1 MRCERCDAPIDAG
14 ALGGL
19 CPVCLLD
26 AALPD
31 DGALPANSAFGY
43 DLINEI
49 GRGGMGVVYRA
60 VQHGSQRQV
69 AVKMILAEHA
79 ATPGAMERF
88 RSEVEAIASLDHP
101 HILPVHEAGETDGM
115 PFYSLKFADGGTLRE
130 CIPAFRG
137 KARQAAR
144 LMATIARAVHH
155 AHQRGIL
162 HRDLKPGNI
171 LLDGEERRPY
181 VTDFGLAKWLGR
193 DNRLTIAATALGT
206 PNYMAPEQASG
217 SSGSLTTAADIYSLG
232 AILYELLSGRPPFVA
247 DTPLETLRLAEQT
260 AAPPL
265 RSIAP
270 EAPRDLEVICL
281 KCLAREP
288 AARYSSAAA
297 LAEDLERWLE
307 GRTIVAR
314 PASTPER
321 LWRWAKRNPV
331 TAALAAAVIALL
343 LAAGV
348 GLTLGAVRIAAAR
361 DRAVAAEKDAT
372 EKLYSSY
379 LDQARASRLAGRRFD
394 ALAALEKAAPIHRS
408 GAVRDQTIAAL
419 ALVDFKAGERWPK
432 PASVYW
438 NAAFDTKLERYLVEE
453 KVGELSVRNVA
464 NHQEV
469 ARLAGPPSQLG
480 LVHGFSG
487 DGRYVAAKFLD
498 DHIWIWELPSGRV
511 VLRVRGQYAWT
522 NGDAVFSPDGRIVAI
537 TQPREGVSF
546 YRLDH
551 VPPSGE
557 LDPERPWKRWDDA
570 PFCHRLAFNAKG
582 THLAM
587 VDVANAARA
596 GGREGIF
603 QVRALEDGS
612 ITFEHRKPVGYATV
626 DWSPDGTLLA
636 VASWDHH
643 VYLHDAANGAVRHVL
658 RGHLGTPI
666 DGRFSHNGQWLAT
679 VGFDNALRLWDVQ
692 SGSLL
697 ASAPGSD
704 PILRFSAD
712 DRRLA
717 VSFQDG
723 TIGWLEIAPAEVF
736 RTLHPPEN
744 GDRPWALAASQ
755 DGRLLAS
762 SGDAGIRIWDLESMT
777 SIDLPAGGPGE
788 RISICFA
795 PDNTALLA
803 SYRESGLYRWHLHRV
818 DGKLR
823 LSARETL
830 DTVIE
835 AQGSLTDISADGRQ
849 LALSYL
855 KKDFVSLVPAHPDG
869 PPRVDLGGHPDV
881 WYVVISPDGQWV
893 AGGTRSNGGVRV
905 WKVATGEPV
914 AHLESNTEARPA
926 FSSDS
931 KWLLTSSARG
941 YQFWRVDTWE
951 KGARIGVEN
960 SGTLSSFSAAFSPKG
975 DMLAVQQSDD
985 RISLHDARDATL
997 LATLEAPRPN
1007 MTELLRFTGNG
1018 AKLAALGAN
1027 QVIQLWDIPALRR
1040 ELRARGLDWH

>member
-1 MRCERCDAPIDAG
+1 
-14 ALGGL
+14 
-19 CPVCLLD
+19 
-26 AALPD
+26 
-31 DGALPANSAFGY
+31 
-43 DLINEI
+43 
-49 GRGGMGVVYRA
+49 MGVVYRA

-69 AVKMILAEHA
+69 AVKMILAEQA

-88 RSEVEAIASLDHP
+88 RSEVEAVASLEHP
-101 HILPVHEAGETDGM
+101 HILPVYEAGETDGT

-130 CIPAFRG
+130 RIPEYRG
-137 KARQAAR
+137 KPRDAAR
-144 LMATIARAVHH
+144 LIATVARAVHH

-181 VTDFGLAKWLGR
+181 VADFGLAKWLGR
-193 DNRLTIAATALGT
+193 DNRLTIASTALGT

-217 SSGSLTTAADIYSLG
+217 SSESLTTAADIYSLG
-232 AILYELLSGRPPFVA
+232 AILYELLAGRPPFVA
-247 DTPLETLRLAEQT
+247 DTPLETLRLAAQT
-260 AAPPL
+260 AASPL
-265 RSIAP
+265 RSFAA

-281 KCLAREP
+281 KCLAKEP
-288 AARYSSAAA
+288 VGRYTSAAA
-297 LAEDLERWLE
+297 LANDLERWLD

-314 PASTPER
+314 PASSPER
-321 LWRWAKRNPV
+321 LWRWAKRNPI
-331 TAALAAAVIALL
+331 TATLAAAVIALL
-343 LAAGV
+343 LAAG
-348 GLTLGAVRIAAAR
+348 LGSTIAAVRIAAAR

-372 EKLYSSY
+372 EKLYGSY

-394 ALAALEKAAPIHRS
+394 ALDALDKAARIHPS
-408 GAVRDQTIAAL
+408 AAVRDQTIAAL

-438 NAAFDTKLERYLVEE
+438 NAAFDTKLERYVVEE
-453 KVGELSVRNVA
+453 KVGQLSVRDVA

-469 ARLAGPPSQLG
+469 VRLAGPSSPLG

-498 DHIWIWELPSGRV
+498 DHTWIWELPSGRV

-522 NGDAVFSPDGRIVAI
+522 NGDAAFSRDGRIVAV

-557 LDPERPWKRWDDA
+557 LDAERPWKRWEDA
-570 PFCHRLAFNAKG
+570 PFCHRLAFNPAG

-626 DWSPDGTLLA
+626 DWSPDGTSVA

-643 VYLHDAANGAVRHVL
+643 VYVHDAASGSVRHVL

-666 DGRFSHNGQWLAT
+666 DVRFSHGGDWLAT
-679 VGFDNALRLWDVQ
+679 VGFDNSLRLWDVH

-704 PILRFSAD
+704 PILRFSAN

-723 TIGWLEIAPAEVF
+723 TIGWLELAPAEVF

-744 GDRPWALAASQ
+744 GDRPWGLAASQ
-755 DGRLLAS
+755 DGALLAS
-762 SGDAGIRIWDLESMT
+762 SGDAGIRIWDLKSMT

-803 SYRESGLYRWHLHRV
+803 SYRESGLYRWPLQRV
-818 DGKLR
+818 DGKLQ

-830 DTVIE
+830 ETVID

-869 PPRVDLGGHPDV
+869 PPRVDLPGHANV
-881 WYVVISPDGQWV
+881 WYAVISPDAQWV
-893 AGGTRSNGGVRV
+893 ASGTRTNGGVRV
-905 WKVATGEPV
+905 WNVATGEPV
-914 AHLESNTEARPA
+914 CDLEADTEARPV
-926 FSSDS
+926 FSADS
-931 KWLLTSSARG
+931 KSLLTSSARG
-941 YQFWRVDTWE
+941 YQFWRVGTWE
-951 KGARIGVEN
+951 KGAGIEAEN
-960 SGTLSSFSAAFSPKG
+960 RGTLSSFSATFSPNG
-975 DMLAVQQSDD
+975 DLLAVQQSAD
-985 RISLHDARDATL
+985 RIALHDARNATL

-1007 MTELLRFTGNG
+1007 MTELLRFTGDG
-1018 AKLAALGAN
+1018 TKLAALGAN
-1027 QVIQLWDIPALRR
+1027 QVIQLWDMPALRR
-1040 ELRARGLDWH
+1040 ELRARGLDWD